1 MKPYEAL
8 PDAVEWQ
15 GEQIRIDYSYA
26 AVLAALDV
34 LTDERMP
41 PALQLRTALE
51 ILVIDEDYPEDPELL
66 REIIRTAGF
75 DQEPETHE
83 PKVMDMEQDWPLI
96 AAGFQQAYG
105 IDLYAD
111 KTMHVVRFRALL
123 QGLPKGTRIMDVVG
137 IRAAEMPAPNKHNA
151 RQIAELSRLKARYA
165 LRGSEADI
173 QRGLARMFELLE
185 ERAKK

>member
-75 DQEPETHE
+75 GQ
-83 PKVMDMEQDWPLI
+83 EQDWPLI

-151 RQIAELSRLKARYA
+151 RQIAELSRLKAKYA

-173 QRGLARMFELLE
+173 QRGLARMFDLLE